1 MIVEALGCPV
11 VSDFRVRDMAAG
23 GLGAPLVPYT
33 EYLLYQDPQRNVA
46 LQNIGGIGNITL
58 LPPRCGLERCAG
70 L

>member
-1 MIVEALGCPV
+1 M

-58 LPPRCGLERCAG
+58 LPAVRA
-70 L
+70 